1 MSKSKIS
8 VIPVRLVA
16 MLGFSLTLLFPV
28 RAPAIDP
35 VELDNPVLQER
46 YRDLTHEL
54 RCMQCQNQSIADSP
68 VGLAG
73 DLRREVRELLE
84 QGKSDD
90 DIRRHMRDRYG
101 DFILFRPQFSW
112 RNAWLWIA
120 PFALLLIGIGVAIR
134 IIRERAALAPA
145 DASLPE
151 TGEVAESG
159 RSRGGADGV
168 RS

>member
-1 MSKSKIS
+1 
-8 VIPVRLVA
+8 
-16 MLGFSLTLLFPV
+16 
-28 RAPAIDP
+28 
-35 VELDNPVLQER
+35 
-46 YRDLTHEL
+46 
-54 RCMQCQNQSIADSP
+54 
-68 VGLAG
+68 
-73 DLRREVRELLE
+73 
-84 QGKSDD
+84 
-90 DIRRHMRDRYG
+90 MRDRYG